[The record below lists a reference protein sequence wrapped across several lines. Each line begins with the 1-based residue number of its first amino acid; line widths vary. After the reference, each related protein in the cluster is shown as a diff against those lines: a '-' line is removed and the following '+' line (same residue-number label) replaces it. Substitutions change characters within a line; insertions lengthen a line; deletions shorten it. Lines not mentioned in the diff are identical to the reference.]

1 MKISGKLCNF
11 FIKIFTILLLLC
23 VTISKP
29 LAENPDVLESQEQQE
44 NHNELVILG
53 LFIVSGS
60 AASVLFFSNFDK
72 DEEE

>member
-23 VTISKP
+23 VTINKP
-29 LAENPDVLESQEQQE
+29 LAKEPDILESQEQQK
-44 NHNELVILG
+44 NYNELVIIG

-72 DEEE
+72 DEE